1 MRPPLWTNKKIL
13 ERGEP
18 IYLEGKRKT
27 GILLIHGWSSTPQEL
42 RSTANY
48 LNNLGYPIY
57 APLLRG
63 HGTEPRDLIG
73 LKWEDWLDDVRTAYD
88 WFSEHVDEV
97 VVGGMSTGSLLA
109 LNLSLQRKV
118 KGILAMG
125 TPVFVKL
132 RWKILLRVVAWIL
145 RNRKTLIKK
154 IYRKGDWEVV
164 KKKVHYF
171 EFPPRSM
178 VEVLRSISATK
189 KIIPK
194 VKDPIL
200 VMQSGSDKII
210 LPKSAEY
217 VYENVSSKIKEL
229 VFFADSYHVFTVDKE
244 ADKAHQIIGK
254 FVQTLQTAQ
263 IDREKNNYQK

>member
-1 MRPPLWTNKKIL
+1 MQIPLWTNKKIL
-13 ERGEP
+13 EGGEP
-18 IYLEGKRKT
+18 FLLEGKPFDSAQGKQKI

-42 RSTANY
+42 RNTATY
-48 LNNLGYPIY
+48 LNSLGYPVY

-63 HGTEPRDLIG
+63 HGTEARDLIG
-73 LKWEDWLDDVRTAYD
+73 LKWEDWLEDIYSAYD
-88 WFSEHVDEV
+88 WFSKHVDEI

-109 LNLSLQRKV
+109 LNLSLKRKV
-118 KGILAMG
+118 KGIIAMG

-132 RWKILLRVVAWIL
+132 RWKILLRVVAWIF
-145 RNRKTLIKK
+145 RDRKLFKK
-154 IYRKGDWEVV
+154 IYRKDDWEVA
-164 KKKVHYF
+164 KKKIHYF

-178 VEVLRSISATK
+178 WEVFRSISATR

-194 VKDPIL
+194 ITEPIL

-217 VYENVSSKIKEL
+217 VYANVASKTKRL

-244 ADKAHQIIGK
+244 AAKAHKIMGDFINK
-254 FVQTLQTAQ
+254 IARFS
-263 IDREKNNYQK
+263 